1 MPSLTITS
9 LRARLTALTLAV
21 TIPALLG
28 ATLYLGSLASEIVR
42 RDAERELTTLT
53 ANVADSVE
61 KWDQYMALALDN
73 LKGQPDIVGMNP
85 VEQKP
90 VLEQMQRIYSR
101 LTFVHTTNLSGMNVA
116 RADGKAPIDYAD
128 RRWFAEAKSG
138 KPIARETLISRTT
151 GRPALN
157 MSTAIRDGSGRI
169 VGVCSAGTDLKL
181 LVDQV
186 GASRLGQSGYVFVVD
201 EAGRAL
207 AHPDV
212 KLASALEDLSAY
224 PPVRA
229 ALDGRAG
236 ACAFDDGAGVR
247 WRSESRRLGN
257 GWFVIGARREDE
269 IFAGARQVWQKAIL
283 TGGGAAGL
291 LLLLTWVVASR
302 TMRPIAELTAAA
314 GELAAG
320 DWGRRVPERG
330 RRDELGVLA
339 RAFNGMA
346 DRLRE
351 SYRDVEQK
359 VERRTA
365 ELNRTNVELREARET
380 AERANRAKDEFLAN
394 MSHEIRTPMTAI
406 IGYADLLLE
415 PGNSLSDRHDSLH
428 AIGRNARHL
437 VELINEILDLSKIEA
452 GCMKVEKTDADLVSI
467 FDDVISLM
475 RPRFDDKRLALSV
488 RCATPVPR
496 VIQSDPL
503 RIRQVVMNLLS
514 NAHKFT
520 AAGSVTVTLSC
531 ATENGAESATLRVDV
546 ADTGVGMNEEQVGR
560 LFKPFTQAD
569 ASTTRRFG
577 GTGLG
582 LSICKKLAA
591 LMGGDVTV
599 TSEPGE
605 GSVFSLTIDAGR
617 VDGAPT
623 VTEMTAAPSVKAAA
637 PAAEAVQ
644 AGQSFPTTCRVLLVE
659 DGVDNQ
665 RLISHH
671 LTRAGARVTIA
682 ENGRLAVERLTA
694 EPDGFDVVLMDMQMP
709 EMDGYTATSVLRGRG
724 CRLPIVALTA
734 HAMAEDREKCLAA
747 GCDDYLTKPI
757 DRALLLKT
765 VRICVQS
772 GGALRR
778 RAAS

>member
-1 MPSLTITS
+1 
-9 LRARLTALTLAV
+9 
-21 TIPALLG
+21 
-28 ATLYLGSLASEIVR
+28 
-42 RDAERELTTLT
+42 
-53 ANVADSVE
+53 
-61 KWDQYMALALDN
+61 
-73 LKGQPDIVGMNP
+73 
-85 VEQKP
+85 
-90 VLEQMQRIYSR
+90 
-101 LTFVHTTNLSGMNVA
+101 
-116 RADGKAPIDYAD
+116 
-128 RRWFAEAKSG
+128 
-138 KPIARETLISRTT
+138 
-151 GRPALN
+151 
-157 MSTAIRDGSGRI
+157 
-169 VGVCSAGTDLKL
+169 
-181 LVDQV
+181 
-186 GASRLGQSGYVFVVD
+186 
-201 EAGRAL
+201 
-207 AHPDV
+207 
-212 KLASALEDLSAY
+212 
-224 PPVRA
+224 
-229 ALDGRAG
+229 
-236 ACAFDDGAGVR
+236 
-247 WRSESRRLGN
+247 
-257 GWFVIGARREDE
+257 
-269 IFAGARQVWQKAIL
+269 
-283 TGGGAAGL
+283 
-291 LLLLTWVVASR
+291 
-302 TMRPIAELTAAA
+302 
-314 GELAAG
+314 
-320 DWGRRVPERG
+320 
-330 RRDELGVLA
+330 
-339 RAFNGMA
+339 
-346 DRLRE
+346 
-351 SYRDVEQK
+351 
-359 VERRTA
+359 
-365 ELNRTNVELREARET
+365 LNRTNVELREARET